1 MCLVIVILASLVIG
15 GVGLIYCVRN
25 YATDSIA
32 ELRYMLRCR
41 KSLRKE
47 LKADTNE
54 SQKIKKELEEE
65 IMQLEA
71 AIQNHWG
78 RRIVRKG
85 TAGLSRFDML

>member
-1 MCLVIVILASLVIG
+1 MCLVIIILVSLVIG

-47 LKADTNE
+47 LEEADTN
-54 SQKIKKELEEE
+54 IKKELEEE